1 MNNYKNNLIENM
13 VIKLQFIC
21 TIYKI
26 MFEKLPIIIVP
37 HNIRRWSN
45 NI

>member
-1 MNNYKNNLIENM
+1 MINYKNNLIENM

-21 TIYKI
+21 TILNYVR
-26 MFEKLPIIIVP
+26 EVTNYYRP